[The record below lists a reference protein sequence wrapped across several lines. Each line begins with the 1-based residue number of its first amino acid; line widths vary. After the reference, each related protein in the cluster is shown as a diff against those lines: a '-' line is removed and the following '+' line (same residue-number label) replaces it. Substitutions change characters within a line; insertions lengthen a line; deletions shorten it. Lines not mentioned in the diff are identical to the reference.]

1 MQHQTNITIQ
11 SGPQW
16 RTMTAKYT
24 GRCIVCGHG
33 IAAGDAIHWSSGY
46 GAKHAACKYLSAAER
61 IAAGATHA
69 SRANDVQHR
78 RQIARQQ
85 EDEYQDDLLS
95 ARVANR

>member
-1 MQHQTNITIQ
+1 MQNQTNITIQ

-16 RTMTAKYT
+16 RTMTAKYA
-24 GRCIVCGHG
+24 GRCSVCGHS
-33 IAAGDAIHWSSGY
+33 IAVGDAIHWSSGY

-61 IAAGATHA
+61 IAAGIART
-69 SRANDVQHR
+69 SRSTDAAHR
-78 RQIARQQ
+78 RNIAQQQ